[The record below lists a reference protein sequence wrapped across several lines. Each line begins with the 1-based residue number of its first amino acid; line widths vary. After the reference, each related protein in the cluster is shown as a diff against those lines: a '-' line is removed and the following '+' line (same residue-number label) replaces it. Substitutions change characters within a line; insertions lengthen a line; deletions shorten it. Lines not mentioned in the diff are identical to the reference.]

1 MIRFS
6 AKSRIAA
13 MLAAVVVLGTAWMA
27 HAQTVPQLENRIEKL
42 EKQLRAVQRRVFSGD
57 DVYFSTGSEV
67 AGSGAAASQDQGAMP
82 SGEPNLLADLQIRL
96 SALERQLRELTGR
109 VEEQGFQ
116 TRQME
121 TELTRFREDVEF
133 RLGQLERGSGQPSLQ
148 PTAPALQGGAAAG
161 GPNDVAPPRPTSPAP
176 NPSAQNTPTP
186 EPAPESAPKP
196 APEPAPAPEPQP
208 QPEPVATSPQTV
220 FEDAFAALRRGDY
233 ADAESGF
240 QTFLRQYP
248 QDPLASN
255 AQYWLGR
262 SYFVRRDYGRAAG
275 AFLSS
280 YQDYPNGEKAADSLL
295 DLGVTLIELDQKQDA
310 CAAFE
315 QFQQSFPN
323 ASDRLQQRL
332 ASERARAGC
341 G

>member
-1 MIRFS
+1 
-6 AKSRIAA
+6 

-57 DVYFSTGSEV
+57 DVYFNTGSEV
-67 AGSGAAASQDQGAMP
+67 AAPGAAAGQDQGVAA

-116 TRQME
+116 SRQME
-121 TELTRFREDVEF
+121 AELTRFREDIEF
-133 RLGQLERGSGQPSLQ
+133 RLAQLERGDGQPSLQ
-148 PTAPALQGGAAAG
+148 PTAPALQGDAAAG
-161 GPNDVAPPRPTSPAP
+161 GANPVAPPRPSSPAP
-176 NPSAQNTPTP
+176 SASPQMAATP
-186 EPAPESAPKP
+186 EPAPEPAPQSEP
-196 APEPAPAPEPQP
+196 EPQPEPAP
-208 QPEPVATSPQTV
+208 QPEPEARAATPQAL

-240 QTFLRQYP
+240 QSFLREYP

-275 AFLSS
+275 AFLTS

-310 CAAFE
+310 CAAFD

-323 ASDRLQQRL
+323 ASDRLRQRL